1 MSGGVAESM
10 TTTSVIDAEISPI
23 DLALERL
30 RYPFGRDDDE
40 DSDWGDSLLSS
51 TPEPV
56 LRQAL
61 SNLIVTVAA
70 WKGGVGKTE
79 ISKEI
84 AWILGAVLVDFDWD
98 RGNATR
104 AWGYRYETRTNAPL
118 LDAFETGRTP
128 RPLKGGEFR
137 ADLVPSH
144 PDWMANQPEDEVI
157 TRHIEQWSAEW
168 RRPVVIDTHPGGGD
182 STYGAVA
189 AAHVIVTPVELEVR
203 ALEALEGQVEEL
215 RAYPLLIVPNVV
227 AAAPKKRVDHLE
239 RISKTYD
246 IPVLPPISKY
256 PWLAQRQY
264 RMAVSARKP
273 VPARSRPFVQ
283 EVTAVARAVVE
294 LAITRSAGESE

>member
-1 MSGGVAESM
+1 M

-30 RYPFGRDDDE
+30 KYPFGRDDDE
-40 DSDWGDSLLSS
+40 DSDWEDSLLST

-61 SNLIVTVAA
+61 SNLIVSVAA

-79 ISKEI
+79 IAKEI
-84 AWILGAVLVDFDWD
+84 AWILAAVLVDFDWD
-98 RGNATR
+98 RGNASR
-104 AWGYRYETRTNAPL
+104 AWGYRHETRTNAPL

-168 RRPVVIDTHPGGGD
+168 QRPVVIDTHPGGGD

-189 AAHVIVTPVELEVR
+189 AAHVIVAPVVLEVR
-203 ALEALEGQVEEL
+203 ALEALEGMADEL
-215 RAYPLLIVPNVV
+215 RSYPLLIVPNVV
-227 AAAPKKRVDHLE
+227 AAAPKKRVDHLAS
-239 RISKTYD
+239 ISKTYG

-256 PWLAQRQY
+256 TWLAQRQY

-273 VPARSRPFVQ
+273 VPARSKPFVQ

-294 LAITRSAGESE
+294 LAITRAGESE